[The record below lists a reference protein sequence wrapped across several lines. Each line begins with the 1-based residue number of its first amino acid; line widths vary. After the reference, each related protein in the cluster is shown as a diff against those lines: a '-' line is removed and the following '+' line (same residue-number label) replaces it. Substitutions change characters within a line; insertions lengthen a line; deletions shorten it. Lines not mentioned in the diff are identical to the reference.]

1 MEENKTLTQE
11 NVRQNPNKRSL
22 FDPQELFKLLILNWK
37 WFILSLIICLGLAYI
52 KLRYSTTIYQTTAKM
67 LVKAERQSSRST
79 MNVQGM
85 ANLGLISQTEGFDNE
100 LEIVR
105 SKSLAADVVRDLGL
119 NVTYSLKGNI
129 RTIPLYRDTPI
140 DVSIDSVSA
149 EMLKTPIALT
159 IERNGNNHLV
169 EVFLNGNTKGNADI
183 KKTVSSFP
191 FRIPTNRGTI
201 TLRTA
206 SNFASFKNGEIIAV
220 AITSPEQAAKKF
232 KVSATQYS
240 RGTYIMNLQLTD
252 AVPERSKDF
261 LKQLV
266 VAYNRQANDDKNQ
279 VALRTERFINER
291 IEKINAELGTTEDA
305 LEDYKKQHG
314 LTDLKANAGQALGNQ
329 NSYEQRLAEI
339 NVQLALFNSVNDFMN
354 QAINRYQTLP
364 SGIGIEDPTAT
375 ALISRYNEIVL
386 HRNRLLRTASEDNP
400 SVTPLTAQLDELNLS
415 IRRALSSSRRN
426 IEIERNGIISQL
438 GKYSGQVGNTPEM
451 ERVLNQIG
459 RQQDVKSGLYLM
471 LLQKREENSIS
482 LAATADK
489 GKLIDDPD
497 TTSIVSPKPSQT
509 YLTALALGLLIPAIV
524 ILLLQLLRFK
534 IEGHDDVASLTTLP
548 ILADVPV
555 ANESAKSEADI
566 VVHENKNNQM
576 EEVFRALRTN
586 LQFVLKE
593 KEKVILFTSTTSG
606 EGKTFNASN
615 VAVSFALLGKK
626 TIIVGLDIRRPR
638 LAEQFGIHNKKTG
651 ITNLLTHDN
660 PTIEDIQHEII
671 PSGINQNLDLLLA
684 GPIPPNPTELVA
696 RNSLVVI
703 FDHLRELYDYILI
716 DTAPVGLVSDTLQI
730 GRVTDISVYM
740 CRADYTPRNAFELI
754 NELAST
760 KKLPNMAIVLNG
772 IDMSKKKYGYYYGY
786 GRYGRYGKYGR
797 YGRYGNSSYAA
808 YGNYYSSHYGNKND
822 DSIKK

>member
-11 NVRQNPNKRSL
+11 NVGQNPNKRSL
-22 FDPQELFKLLILNWK
+22 FDPQELLKLLILNWK

-100 LEIVR
+100 IVR

-119 NVTYSLKGNI
+119 NVSYFLKGNI
-129 RTIPLYRDTPI
+129 RTIPLYRENPI
-140 DVSIDSVSA
+140 DVSMDSVSA

-159 IERNGNNHLV
+159 IERDGNNHLV
-169 EVFLNGNTKGNADI
+169 EVFLNGNTKGKADI
-183 KKTVSSFP
+183 KKTVGSFP
-191 FRIPTNRGTI
+191 LRIPTNRGTI

-206 SNFASFKNGEIIAV
+206 PNYASFKNKEIITV
-220 AITSPEQAAKKF
+220 SITSPEQAAKKF
-232 KVSATQYS
+232 KVSASQFS

-252 AVPERSKDF
+252 ALPERSKDF

-305 LEDYKKQHG
+305 LEDYKKKHG

-364 SGIGIEDPTAT
+364 SGIGIEDHTAT
-375 ALISRYNEIVL
+375 ALIARYNEIVL
-386 HRNRLLRTASEDNP
+386 QRNRLLRTASESNP

-438 GKYSGQVGNTPEM
+438 SKYSGQVGNTPEM
-451 ERVLNQIG
+451 ERILNQIG

-489 GKLIDDPD
+489 GKLIDEPD
-497 TTSIVSPKPSQT
+497 TTSIVSPKRSQT
-509 YLTALALGLLIPAIV
+509 YITALALGLLIPALV

-534 IEGHDDVASLTTLP
+534 IEGHDDVAGLTTLP

-566 VVHENKNNQM
+566 VVHENQNNQM

-586 LQFVLKE
+586 LQFMLKE

-797 YGRYGNSSYAA
+797 GKYGNSSYAA